1 MTNLRRW
8 CNRSLYAVLTW
19 LVAWALTAWVG
30 AHAQPLLL
38 ALATVAAFTVGGVV
52 VDAQASVDEANWVP
66 AHRAAPHQRGLDP
79 RFSRLSHSFH
89 DGTDPQLVAERVHAS
104 LSRVVDGL
112 LASRHAVNRQ
122 QDPQAARHILGD
134 DVVAYLDRSP
144 RYRRG
149 YFDQLPSL
157 LTRIESL

>member
-1 MTNLRRW
+1 MTSSRRW
-8 CNRSLYAVLTW
+8 RNRSLFAVLTW
-19 LVAWALTAWVG
+19 LVGWALTAWVG
-30 AHAQPLLL
+30 AQPQPLLL
-38 ALATVAAFTVGGVV
+38 AVAIVAAFTIGGVV

-66 AHRAAPHQRGLDP
+66 PHRAAPHQRGLDP

-89 DGTDPQLVAERVHAS
+89 DGTDPQLVAERVHES

-112 LASRHAVNRQ
+112 LESRYAINRQ
-122 QDPQAARHILGD
+122 RDPQAAREMLGD
-134 DVVAYLDRSP
+134 DVVAYLDRPP

-149 YFDQLPSL
+149 YFEQLPGL